1 MTPPSANKLN
11 FADGPQVVRESFA
24 AMLAEMPVLSAAV
37 VTPAEFG
44 GVSGLRIASPGVRKD
59 AVLMYI
65 HGGGYIAGSAES
77 IRGLAAAL
85 GKAAGMT
92 VYSTNYGLAPE
103 RACPAAVEDVVA
115 VYKAIIA
122 DGLSPSRI
130 VVGGESSGAG
140 LTLAMLVALRDA
152 GAPLPAAV
160 FLISPWTDM
169 ALEGSSIRDKADVD
183 PLLTEQGLRAAAA
196 HYLRGSSPRRP
207 DASPLY
213 ADLRGLPATLIHA
226 GSIEILLDDAVRTA
240 GALGAADVD
249 VSFHVWPNA
258 PHAFHVLGTTMPAAS
273 TAIDEIGAF
282 LAARIPKA

>member
-1 MTPPSANKLN
+1 MTSPAASKLN
-11 FADGPQVVRESFA
+11 FADLPHAVREAFT
-24 AMLAEMPVLSAAV
+24 AMLAEMPILSDAV
-37 VTPAEFG
+37 VTPAEIG
-44 GVSGLRIASPGVRKD
+44 GVSGLRIATPGVRKD
-59 AVLMYI
+59 AVLLYI

-92 VYSTNYGLAPE
+92 VYSTNYRLAPE

-115 VYKAIIA
+115 VYRALIA

-140 LTLAMLVALRDA
+140 LALSMLVALRDA
-152 GAPLPAAV
+152 GVPLPAAA
-160 FLISPWTDM
+160 FLISPWTDL
-169 ALEGSSIRDKADVD
+169 ALEGSTIRSKADVD
-183 PLLTEQGLRAAAA
+183 TLLTEHGLRASAA

-213 ADLRGLPATLIHA
+213 ADLRGLPPTLIHA
-226 GSIEILLDDAVRTA
+226 GSVEILLDDAARTA
-240 GALGAADVD
+240 GALGSADVD
-249 VSFHVWPNA
+249 VSLHVWPDA
-258 PHAFHVLGTTMPAAS
+258 PHAFHVLGATMPAAL

-282 LAARIPKA
+282 LAARIPT